1 MFFWNLKLFLLVSH
15 SLFCQSNPCPY
26 FPSSSWN
33 LRKKKNSRTQTFT
46 IQKQSQFYLNSSG
59 SFCFLSLHRIVARA
73 SKNLMS
79 THSLGIVFG
88 PTLLR
93 AENETG
99 NMAVHMVYQNQIA
112 ELMLSAYDQIF
123 SWLTAET
130 SYWVCSHLSRCLIFL
145 HFCKHISEIFFSFQ
159 ATDASFCEN
168 LMMILCLSSKHLN
181 KIIDNICL
189 YVFCINPFTAMPS
202 SASRHTLWT
211 LYAVK

>member
-1 MFFWNLKLFLLVSH
+1 M
-15 SLFCQSNPCPY
+15 
-26 FPSSSWN
+26 
-33 LRKKKNSRTQTFT
+33 
-46 IQKQSQFYLNSSG
+46 
-59 SFCFLSLHRIVARA
+59 ARA

-123 SWLTAET
+123 SWLTDEA

-181 KIIDNICL
+181 KIVDNICL
-189 YVFCINPFTAMPS
+189 YVFYINPFTAMPS
-202 SASRHTLWT
+202 STSRHTLWM
-211 LYAVK
+211 LDAVKYYAEDTAYPKIALMRLLGIAHVLMYVQICEWVWMWLRVPVCVHTGEPLHYPGCLRPVFKHPWVHKQN